1 MKSNILKYSLLLLMI
16 VFSVSLS
23 AQKDVRKNVRKG
35 NKAYQQ
41 QKFSEAFTF
50 YNDALTENP
59 SSPEANYNTGNTLY
73 RQKEWD
79 KSLESYNQ
87 FLALEKEN
95 PVRFQLQYKKQ
106 WKKPAA
112 KWLKSHSKTERST
125 MQQ

>member
-50 YNDALTENP
+50 YNDALTEKLGVNAEIQT
-59 SSPEANYNTGNTLY
+59 SNHKKGKIVLHFDSPETL
-73 RQKEWD
+73 E
-79 KSLESYNQ
+79 
-87 FLALEKEN
+87 ALLSQLG
-95 PVRFQLQYKKQ
+95 VRNEY
-106 WKKPAA
+106 
-112 KWLKSHSKTERST
+112 
-125 MQQ
+125 